1 MLADAPWIQR
11 AEREGCDYMY
21 EFLYGKEEDDYED
34 EEDDDDD
41 LYFDCD
47 RDDL

>member
-21 EFLYGKEEDDYED
+21 EFLYGKEGEDEYDY
-34 EEDDDDD
+34 EEDDDYDM
-41 LYFDCD
+41 
-47 RDDL
+47 

>member
-21 EFLYGKEEDDYED
+21 EFLYGKEEEED
-34 EEDDDDD
+34 EYE
-41 LYFDCD
+41 YEEE
-47 RDDL
+47 

>member
-21 EFLYGKEEDDYED
+21 EFLYGKEEDED
-34 EEDDDDD
+34 EYE
-41 LYFDCD
+41 YEEE
-47 RDDL
+47 